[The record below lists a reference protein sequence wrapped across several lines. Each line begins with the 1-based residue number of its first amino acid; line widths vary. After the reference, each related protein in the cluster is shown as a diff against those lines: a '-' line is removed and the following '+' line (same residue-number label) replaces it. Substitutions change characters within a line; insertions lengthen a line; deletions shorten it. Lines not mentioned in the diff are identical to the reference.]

1 MGEGREGGRKR
12 ERERRMGGKERG
24 ERERRDKDNLVVEI
38 LGGFNKIRNKKGVVL
53 SVDSTEGAGS

>member
-38 LGGFNKIRNKKGVVL
+38 LGGFNKIRNKKGV
-53 SVDSTEGAGS
+53 GKC